1 MIRKRIEKRIE
12 TAAELGRLVRE
23 HRKSRGLT
31 LEKISGL
38 GNVGSRFLS
47 EFERG
52 KETAEVGKVLKTLKV
67 LGLEVIVRPRG
78 AR

>member
-1 MIRKRIEKRIE
+1 MKCERKEGRIE
-12 TAAELGRLVRE
+12 TTVELGRLVRE

-52 KETAEVGKVLKTLKV
+52 KETAEIGKVLKTLKV

-78 AR
+78 VE